1 MYTIYTTLIHN
12 IKTITIYRIYTVL
25 YTVNLFTVFIRK
37 SSQVESVDA
46 AVWRWVMLSDAI
58 FTKLYTIYTIY
69 SIYTNIYNLQVLFC
83 LSP

>member
-1 MYTIYTTLIHN
+1 MYTIYTTLINN

-25 YTVNLFTVFIRK
+25 FTVNLFTVFIRK

-58 FTKLYTIYTIY
+58 FTKLYTT
-69 SIYTNIYNLQVLFC
+69 YTNNYNLQTLFC